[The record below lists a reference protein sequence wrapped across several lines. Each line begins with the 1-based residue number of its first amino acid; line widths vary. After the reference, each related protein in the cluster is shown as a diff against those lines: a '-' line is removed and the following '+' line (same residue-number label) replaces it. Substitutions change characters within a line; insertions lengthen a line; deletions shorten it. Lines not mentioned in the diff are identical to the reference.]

1 MSDDEKYS
9 GGSLGLGGYG
19 SAAQGDEGEIRRLRE
34 LTAGRE
40 QAESPAPR
48 PSYAPILALVLLLF
62 LLGMVWT
69 TKAFLLPTSTISD
82 LMIQVES
89 MVSSL
94 GVATEPTVIIPAS
107 SEEPAPADSKHAKRG
122 KRPAGSAGSR
132 TAQGTG
138 SAELGPADSEGEPE
152 ALAAAPAPPR
162 PFNVEVVDSER
173 RLEPR
178 YTDRTVNLSVQGGRT
193 QRVPVD
199 ASNLERMST
208 RPPTVLVREG
218 SVQGSVVLRAVIDRQ
233 GYIRELAVV
242 RGPADMAAAAIEA
255 ARHWRF
261 KPYLQNGKP
270 VETETLITVDFNIS
284 AQ

>member
-1 MSDDEKYS
+1 
-9 GGSLGLGGYG
+9 
-19 SAAQGDEGEIRRLRE
+19 
-34 LTAGRE
+34 
-40 QAESPAPR
+40 
-48 PSYAPILALVLLLF
+48 
-62 LLGMVWT
+62 VWT

-82 LMIQVES
+82 LMIQAES
-89 MVSSL
+89 MVA
-94 GVATEPTVIIPAS
+94 GFGAEPTVTVSGS
-107 SEEPAPADSKHAKRG
+107 SEEPAPGDSKKAKRG
-122 KRPAGSAGSR
+122 KRPAGNAGTR

-138 SAELGPADSEGEPE
+138 SAELEPAATEGEPE
-152 ALAAAPAPPR
+152 ELAAAPAPPR

-193 QRVPVD
+193 QRVQVD
-199 ASNLERMST
+199 PGSLERLST

-242 RGPADMAAAAIEA
+242 RGPADMTAAAIEA

>member
-1 MSDDEKYS
+1 MPDEDKYRS
-9 GGSLGLGGYG
+9 GSLGLGGYG
-19 SAAQGDEGEIRRLRE
+19 SAPQSDEGEIRRLRE
-34 LTAGRE
+34 ITAGRE

-48 PSYAPILALVLLLF
+48 ASFAPILALVLLLF
-62 LLGMVWT
+62 LLGIVWT

-82 LMIQVES
+82 LMMQAES
-89 MVSSL
+89 MVSGL
-94 GVATEPTVIIPAS
+94 TPGDEGTVTIPAS
-107 SEEPAPADSKHAKRG
+107 SAEPEPDDSKNAKRG
-122 KRPAGSAGSR
+122 KRPAGNAGSR

-138 SAELGPADSEGEPE
+138 NVQLEPAATEGEPE

-193 QRVPVD
+193 QRVQVNPGEM
-199 ASNLERMST
+199 ERMAT

-242 RGPADMAAAAIEA
+242 RGPVDMTAAAIEA

-261 KPYLQNGKP
+261 KPYLQNGRP